1 MKRRTWILG
10 SAGVITTAFA
20 KADQTLIQE
29 MGIDFKWGVA
39 NAALQVEGAANEGGR
54 SMTIWDD
61 FTKNSSNIKGG

>member
-29 MGIDFKWGVA
+29 MGFDFKWVWPMRLFRWKVQQMKVVG
-39 NAALQVEGAANEGGR
+39 L
-54 SMTIWDD
+54 
-61 FTKNSSNIKGG
+61 